1 MTEVTDVGSISEDGH
16 WIWDGHQWQAY
27 EKTEPTIAAPAMS
40 TNQEFIQSTE
50 KEFETVDQNND
61 GVIDKEEYIAKIMED
76 TLKKKEAE
84 KAPDQI
90 MKVMTIFILI
100 FASCTG
106 FISQK
111 VSSIEA
117 EAGDLDAA
125 ADLKIADARATES
138 SENQL
143 LIKEEILLT
152 EAQNLAIE
160 IGNQKAQI
168 SQLDNEVNN
177 SYEEYLRPAITNE
190 LLEFQYY
197 GYIFESEFGLLPLE
211 NCLLS
216 EEDNGCVV
224 ESYIPDSSSDLDLF
238 DLGIFGPTLFLN
250 YTTTGSSLDKSFE
263 ILYNEVWMAQ
273 KNENEG
279 SISYSIPIDISIY
292 NETEFLQNVTS
303 LSNYFGYSSQ
313 LWEAEWALD
322 EIEYNLSNLRY
333 ELSITEKQTSLFQS
347 NYIVSTQY
355 AIYYNTM
362 AEMIAQ
368 EGNIAAYN
376 ENITMANYYY
386 SQAANMSTAIGD
398 NTDKWSNIQSSI
410 DENTSAL
417 NFQSD
422 DVETLQKDADQVN
435 NELIKSRSE
444 MDSATKELFEAID
457 NLEGVKSTLNSTEFL
472 KSSLLNRSAAYQNGT
487 IDNQTGMYISDEKQ
501 NSFTEEVHA
510 NSDAKYESAQKDQQ
524 EAQEMNDK
532 LTSVSSS
539 VLFISVANMLLGIA
553 GGFATKKEKKKNAM
567 ILLVAGAASG
577 VIGAIQIVPLL

>member
-1 MTEVTDVGSISEDGH
+1 MSNANDVGSISEDGN
-16 WIWDGHQWQAY
+16 WIWDGQQWQAY
-27 EKTEPTIAAPAMS
+27 EKTEPVIAAPAMN
-40 TNQEFIQSTE
+40 TNEEFIQTTE
-50 KEFETVDQNND
+50 KEFDTIDKNND

-117 EAGDLDAA
+117 EAGDLNAA

-168 SQLDNEVNN
+168 SQLYDEVNK
-177 SYEEYLRPAITNE
+177 SFDEYLQPATIRET
-190 LLEFQYY
+190 LQFMYY
-197 GYIFESEFGLLPLE
+197 GFITYSEFGLLPLE
-211 NCLLS
+211 NCFLDV
-216 EEDNGCVV
+216 EENGCVV
-224 ESYIPDSSSDLDLF
+224 ESYVPNEYSWQRPIL
-238 DLGIFGPTLFLN
+238 IVN
-250 YTTTGSSLDKSFE
+250 YTTTGSELDDSFE
-263 ILYNEVWMAQ
+263 ILYNQLWEIPEIFAERNYV
-273 KNENEG
+273 G
-279 SISYSIPIDISIY
+279 DSISYSIPIEIEVYD
-292 NETEFLQNVTS
+292 ETEFLQNATNQ
-303 LSNYFGYSSQ
+303 SNYKGTSFQ
-313 LWEAEWALD
+313 LWEEQWRLE
-322 EIEYNLSNLRY
+322 EIESNLSDLQY
-333 ELSITEKQTSLFQS
+333 QLSLTDKTTSILQS
-347 NYIVSTQY
+347 NHIIYTQNAMQHSILAEIAWQNGDFDGYDDNISLYNFYTNEANNIVQEINNETQNWSYI
-355 AIYYNTM
+355 
-362 AEMIAQ
+362 
-368 EGNIAAYN
+368 
-376 ENITMANYYY
+376 
-386 SQAANMSTAIGD
+386 
-398 NTDKWSNIQSSI
+398 KSSI
-410 DENTSAL
+410 ESNNIDL
-417 NFQSD
+417 NSQED
-422 DVETLQKDADQVN
+422 TVEFLQKSSDTTN
-435 NELIKSRSE
+435 NNLQKFGSE
-444 MDSATKELFEAID
+444 MDAAIEKLFSAID
-457 NLEGVKSTLNSTEFL
+457 EYETLLSSLNSTEFL

-487 IDNQTGMYISDEKQ
+487 IDNQTGMYISDEEQK
-501 NSFTEEVHA
+501 SFTEEVHA

-567 ILLVAGAASG
+567 VLLVAGAVSG
-577 VIGAIQIVPLL
+577 VIGAIQILPLL